1 MQGSLKGVI
10 NLDILFGS
18 QTGVEDGCPTISETQ
33 PPNAGGDPIYSRVT
47 MVVVGRLGPATQRA
61 GHLRSQ

>member
-1 MQGSLKGVI
+1 M
-10 NLDILFGS
+10 
-18 QTGVEDGCPTISETQ
+18 VEDGCPTISETQ

>member
-18 QTGVEDGCPTISETQ
+18 QTYVEDGCPTISETQ
-33 PPNAGGDPIYSRVT
+33 PPNAGGD
-47 MVVVGRLGPATQRA
+47 
-61 GHLRSQ
+61 HF